1 MKIKNVIGFALA
13 STALL
18 FSGLTVTAFN
28 HVQEKVEETH
38 AWSLDVEPVLP
49 DKYYSACEG
58 KSGSALKSALA
69 GFNKPKT
76 KSYDWSRYEAADEA
90 QDDSTSILCVYTRH
104 NIKKSSH
111 CGNYSW
117 DKWNREHV
125 YTQTAFPNSDDD
137 NHNIFACE
145 GQINNYRGNLKFAE
159 GGERLT
165 VFGHVTD
172 CYKTSST
179 FEPCDDAKGE
189 IARACMYCT
198 IYYGYN
204 LTQIFD
210 SVETAVKWHVQHP
223 VSPREIY
230 RNNVVYGLQGN
241 RNPFVDHPS
250 YANTIWSTSYTY
262 TLPDPVSE
270 GAPAPKV
277 DVTGVSVS
285 PTSFDIEVDQS
296 STLTATVTPNNATNK
311 NINWTS
317 ADSSVATVNN
327 GVVKGISVGSTTI
340 KATTV
345 DGGFEAT
352 CSVTVSEKT
361 TTTYTISFN
370 ANGGTSSIADI
381 EVESGEY
388 ELPECGFNP
397 PAGLKFYGWK
407 VNNTGNILSPGTKI
421 NISSDITLY
430 AQWID
435 STDIDRTLTSI
446 EVTPPNKVEYQ
457 VGEKLDLTGFKV
469 IAKYDDGTTEDV
481 TDLSTISSDKMNEPG
496 EKTINVIYKEN
507 GETATG
513 SFTIRV
519 IGESNESTNNGNGCH
534 GSIIASSALISL
546 TSLLGLSLIYF
557 RKKRQ

>member
-1 MKIKNVIGFALA
+1 MKIKNIIGFALA

-28 HVQEKVEETH
+28 HVQEKVEETQ
-38 AWSLDVEPVLP
+38 AWSSDVKPDLP

-285 PTSFDIEVDQS
+285 PTSLKIEVDQS

-327 GVVKGISVGSTTI
+327 GVVKGVGVGSTTI
-340 KATTV
+340 KAKTV

-430 AQWID
+430 AQWVD
-435 STDIDRTLTSI
+435 PTDIDRTLTSI
-446 EVTPPNKVEYQ
+446 EVIPPNKVEYQ

-519 IGESNESTNNGNGCH
+519 IGESNESTNNGKGCH